1 MTLAGESDVSSLDE
15 VDADKDEFGYETRL
29 AEARSLY
36 SKAPG
41 FTAVTGSESETF
53 LHRFLI
59 EFSSLGV
66 QMTEPVDGWIRR
78 AGARCQDIGLD
89 DLGAALI
96 RHAAHEAGHHKMMIA
111 DTHNLVADWIKAGH
125 EPLNADELI
134 ARPATPGVQAYIDL
148 HEETIA
154 SDAPFG
160 QLAIEYEIELLSL
173 TAGPVLMGQVATVC
187 GPERLAQLSFLED
200 HIEIDA
206 GHTVFNRRQLETLL
220 GEHPE
225 MLPALGAAGAA
236 ALAAH
241 SRFINDC
248 AAGATQ

>member
-1 MTLAGESDVSSLDE
+1 MSFAGESHVSSRDE
-15 VDADKDEFGYETRL
+15 IGADVDEFGYETRL
-29 AEARSLY
+29 AEARNLY
-36 SKAPG
+36 TKAPG
-41 FTAVTGSESETF
+41 FTAVTGSDSEKF

-78 AGARCQDIGLD
+78 AGARCQDLGLD

-111 DTHNLVADWIKAGH
+111 DTHNLVADWNNAGH

-134 ARPATPGVQAYIDL
+134 TRPATLGVQAYIDL

-154 SDAPFG
+154 SEAPFG

-173 TAGPVLMGQVATVC
+173 TAGPLLMGRVATVC
-187 GPERLAQLSFLED
+187 GPERLAHLSFLED

-206 GHTVFNRRQLETLL
+206 GHTVFNRRQLEALL
-220 GEHPE
+220 GEHPD
-225 MLPALGAAGAA
+225 MLPELGAAGVA

-241 SRFINDC
+241 AQFIDDC
-248 AAGATQ
+248 AAGAKQ